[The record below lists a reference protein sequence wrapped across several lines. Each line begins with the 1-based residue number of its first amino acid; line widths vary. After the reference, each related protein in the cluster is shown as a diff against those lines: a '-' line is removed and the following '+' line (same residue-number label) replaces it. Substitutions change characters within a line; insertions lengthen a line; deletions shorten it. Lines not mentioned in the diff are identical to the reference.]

1 MYVQDIVKNK
11 MTTIPYTKVRQNFK
25 SVMQEVCDSSAPIT
39 ITRQGGEAVIMISE
53 SEFNGINETAYLM
66 RSPKN
71 AKRLDQSIK
80 NIEKN
85 ENLTEFDP
93 TLA

>member
-1 MYVQDIVKNK
+1 

-25 SVMQEVCDSSAPIT
+25 SVMQKVCDDCAPIT

-53 SEFNGINETAYLM
+53 SEFNSINETDYLM

-71 AKRLDQSIK
+71 AKRLRNSIK
-80 NIEKN
+80 NTEKGNYEFHDLIES
-85 ENLTEFDP
+85 
-93 TLA
+93 